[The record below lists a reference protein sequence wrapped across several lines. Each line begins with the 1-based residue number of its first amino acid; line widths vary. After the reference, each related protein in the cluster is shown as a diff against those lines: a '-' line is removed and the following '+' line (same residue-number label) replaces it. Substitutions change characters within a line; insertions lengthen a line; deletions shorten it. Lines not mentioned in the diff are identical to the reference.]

1 MHQIQIKFG
10 QFALTC
16 QIFLPPLMNDT
27 ELLFNMHD
35 VTKPLL
41 FYQYLPFLK
50 TLYPPAFR
58 NNGGKNFRMPRK
70 YSFDLVRQ
78 LQPYISPD
86 QSSPN
91 YTYLSAEKRVAV
103 TLYYLKDMGS
113 LAVTANTFGIAICT
127 ASCVIHQV
135 CNTIS
140 KALGPNYLKL
150 PETASEMRQ
159 KLSEF
164 EAKFGMVQAFGWID
178 GTHVPMKRPVKD
190 TQDYYCC
197 KGFYSLN
204 IQAVCDYRGIFM
216 DVNC

>member
-1 MHQIQIKFG
+1 MQ
-10 QFALTC
+10 
-16 QIFLPPLMNDT
+16 
-27 ELLFNMHD
+27 
-35 VTKPLL
+35 
-41 FYQYLPFLK
+41 
-50 TLYPPAFR
+50 
-58 NNGGKNFRMPRK
+58 RK

-91 YTYLSAEKRVAV
+91 YTYLSAEK
-103 TLYYLKDMGS
+103 TGCSYS
-113 LAVTANTFGIAICT
+113 LLPERYGLFGNETANTFGIAICT

-178 GTHVPMKRPVKD
+178 GAHVPMKRPVKD
-190 TQDYYCC
+190 PQDYYCC